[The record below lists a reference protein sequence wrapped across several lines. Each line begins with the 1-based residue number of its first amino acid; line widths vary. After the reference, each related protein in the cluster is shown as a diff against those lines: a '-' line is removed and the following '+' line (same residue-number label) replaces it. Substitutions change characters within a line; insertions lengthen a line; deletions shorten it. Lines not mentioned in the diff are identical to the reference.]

1 MIFPFSFMT
10 QRQGGFRAKTRHKL
24 RKKPRTRG
32 QIALTRILRT
42 FNIGDKVRIL
52 HEPAI
57 HKGMPHPRF
66 KNRVG
71 MIKKKQGKA
80 YLVEF
85 KDGRKAKKA
94 LSTSVHLKK
103 L

>member
-1 MIFPFSFMT
+1 MT

-32 QIALTRILRT
+32 KVTLTRILKVL
-42 FNIGDKVRIL
+42 NIGDRVRVL

-71 MIKKKQGKA
+71 VIKKKQGKA
-80 YLVEF
+80 YLVEV
-85 KDGRKAKKA
+85 KDGKKKKQL
-94 LSTSVHLKK
+94 LSTSVHLNKI
-103 L
+103 